1 MRGGPAMWLSAATT
15 PYITVPLFILLCGAR
30 YVDGWRELLL
40 YGGVVVGLA
49 VLVPLGY
56 TAHLVREGVVEDMDV
71 PGRFGRLGPLAAAAM
86 GAFAGLLA
94 LLLLGAP
101 SGVLRLGVMLVALAA
116 AVFAATAVLKI
127 SGHVT
132 AWAAGSVTLAFLW
145 GPWALASLLGALPI
159 AWSRLALGRH
169 TPLELVA
176 GAAYG
181 IAVSAMLAWAM
192 GLP

>member
-1 MRGGPAMWLSAATT
+1 MWLSAVTT
-15 PYITVPLFILLCGAR
+15 PYITVPVFILLCGAR
-30 YVDGWRELLL
+30 YVDGWRDLLL
-40 YGGVVVGLA
+40 YGGIIVGLA
-49 VLVPLGY
+49 VLVPLVY
-56 TAHLVREGVVEDMDV
+56 TAHLVRKGVVEAMDV
-71 PGRFGRLGPLAAAAM
+71 PGRFGRLGPLAAAAL
-86 GAFAGLLA
+86 GASAGLLA

-101 SGVLRLGVMLVALAA
+101 SGVLRLGAMLVALAA

-132 AWAAGSVTLAFLW
+132 AWAAGSVTLGFLW
-145 GPWALASLLGALPI
+145 GPWALAALLGALPI

-169 TPLELVA
+169 TTLELAA

-181 IAVSAMLAWAM
+181 TAVSAALAWAL

>member
-1 MRGGPAMWLSAATT
+1 MWVSAATT
-15 PYITVPLFILLCGAR
+15 PYITVPVFILLCGAR
-30 YVDGWRELLL
+30 YVGGPRELLL
-40 YGGVVVGLA
+40 YGGIVVGLS

-56 TAHLVREGVVEDMDV
+56 TAHLVRKGVVEDMDV
-71 PGRFGRLGPLAAAAM
+71 PGRFGRLGPLAAAAL
-86 GAFAGLLA
+86 GSVVGLAA
-94 LLLLGAP
+94 LHVLGAP
-101 SGVLRLGVMLVALAA
+101 TGVLRLGMMLVALAA
-116 AVFAATAVLKI
+116 AVFAATAFLKI

-132 AWAAGSVTLAFLW
+132 AWTAGCVTLASLW
-145 GPWALASLLGALPI
+145 GPWALPSLLGALPI

-181 IAVSAMLAWAM
+181 IAVSAVLAWAM

>member
-1 MRGGPAMWLSAATT
+1 MRGGPALWLSSATT
-15 PYITVPLFILLCGAR
+15 PYITVPVFILLCGAR

-40 YGGVVVGLA
+40 YGGIVVGLS
-49 VLVPLGY
+49 VLVPLAY
-56 TAHLVREGVVEDMDV
+56 TAHLVRKGVVEAMDV
-71 PGRFGRLGPLAAAAM
+71 PGRFGRLGPLAAAAL
-86 GAFAGLLA
+86 GAVVSLMA
-94 LLLLGAP
+94 LILLGAP
-101 SGVLRLGVMLVALAA
+101 SGVLRLGAMLVLLAA

-132 AWAAGSVTLAFLW
+132 AWTAGSVALASLW
-145 GPWALASLLGALPI
+145 GPWALAALLGALPI
-159 AWSRLALGRH
+159 AWSRLALARH

-181 IAVSAMLAWAM
+181 IAVSAALAWAM

>member
-1 MRGGPAMWLSAATT
+1 MRDGPAMWLSAVTT
-15 PYITVPLFILLCGAR
+15 PYITVPVFILLCGAR
-30 YVDGWRELLL
+30 YVGGWRELLL
-40 YGGVVVGLA
+40 YGGIVVGLA

-56 TAHLVREGVVEDMDV
+56 TAHLVRRGVVEAMDV
-71 PGRFGRLGPLAAAAM
+71 PGRFGRLGPLAAAAL
-86 GAFAGLLA
+86 GATAGLLA

-101 SGVLRLGVMLVALAA
+101 IGVLRLGVMLVALAA

-145 GPWALASLLGALPI
+145 GPWALAALLGALPI
-159 AWSRLALGRH
+159 AGSRLALGRH

-181 IAVSAMLAWAM
+181 IAVSAVMAWAM